1 MIAVQVKSSEKGTH
15 TQMAHDP
22 NRFMKGFAFVRE
34 SWRGCM
40 RCSPWLAK
48 EMSTDSPIVKTGAR
62 KIAGRTWGPVRRF
75 LTRAL
80 FSLPCCL
87 RSADVTLRG
96 ISHRSAATTLI
107 TLDLDG
113 WFSSGGCSK
122 SCVESQMQDA
132 NPFESI
138 RIHSNHSNH
147 STCHEISR
155 DFMRCQAWWVRV
167 PSSEAWCDRFPGA
180 RDLWESF
187 EYFPYLSIS
196 FYHFPFC
203 GFQVRGECPLDA
215 GHALFPRR
223 YADVVCLRSA
233 QVNRKITVSCHA
245 GLCFSPLDMFK
256 PHVWCYTKS
265 IYIVESHQRCISK
278 SRVARSTIY
287 INFFDRIM
295 ITFFVGYL
303 LCY

>member
-1 MIAVQVKSSEKGTH
+1 MKSIIIWYNTLFEDAWWTYKFISVYRCKCVGVSMKRSVFIQTNDCGSSQKLWERETH

-132 NPFESI
+132 NPFES
-138 RIHSNHSNH
+138 
-147 STCHEISR
+147 
-155 DFMRCQAWWVRV
+155 F
-167 PSSEAWCDRFPGA
+167 
-180 RDLWESF
+180 ESF
-187 EYFPYLSIS
+187 DMSWDFKGFHEMPGMVSAGAKFRSMVWPFSWSPRSLRIFWVFSIS
-196 FYHFPFC
+196 FHIFLSFSVLWLSGQRRMSLGCRSCFVSKALRRRRVSPLCPGQPKDHCILPRRAVFFPF
-203 GFQVRGECPLDA
+203 
-215 GHALFPRR
+215 R
-223 YADVVCLRSA
+223 YVQATCL
-233 QVNRKITVSCHA
+233 VLH
-245 GLCFSPLDMFK
+245 
-256 PHVWCYTKS
+256 
-265 IYIVESHQRCISK
+265 
-278 SRVARSTIY
+278 
-287 INFFDRIM
+287 
-295 ITFFVGYL
+295 
-303 LCY
+303 

>member
-1 MIAVQVKSSEKGTH
+1 MIAVQVKSSEKGTHTH

-138 RIHSNHSNH
+138 RIIRIIRHVMRFQGISWDARHGECGCQVPKH
-147 STCHEISR
+147 GVTVFLEPEI
-155 DFMRCQAWWVRV
+155 
-167 PSSEAWCDRFPGA
+167 
-180 RDLWESF
+180 F
-187 EYFPYLSIS
+187 ENLLSIFHIFPYLSIIFRS
-196 FYHFPFC
+196 VAFRSEANVPWM
-203 GFQVRGECPLDA
+203 QVM
-215 GHALFPRR
+215 
-223 YADVVCLRSA
+223 
-233 QVNRKITVSCHA
+233 
-245 GLCFSPLDMFK
+245 LCFQG
-256 PHVWCYTKS
+256 VT
-265 IYIVESHQRCISK
+265 QT
-278 SRVARSTIY
+278 SRVSALPRSTE
-287 INFFDRIM
+287 RSL
-295 ITFFVGYL
+295 YL
-303 LCY
+303 ATQGCVFPL

>member
-1 MIAVQVKSSEKGTH
+1 LKSIIIWYNTLFEDAWWTYKFISVYRCKCVGVSMKRSVVIQTNDCGSSQKLWERDTH

-96 ISHRSAATTLI
+96 ISHRSAAPTLI

-122 SCVESQMQDA
+122 SYVESQMQDA

-138 RIHSNHSNH
+138 RIIRFIRHVMRFQGSSWDARHGEGGCQVPKH
-147 STCHEISR
+147 GVTVFLEPEI
-155 DFMRCQAWWVRV
+155 
-167 PSSEAWCDRFPGA
+167 
-180 RDLWESF
+180 F
-187 EYFPYLSIS
+187 ENLLSIFHIFPYLSIIFRS
-196 FYHFPFC
+196 VAFRSEANVPWM
-203 GFQVRGECPLDA
+203 QVM
-215 GHALFPRR
+215 
-223 YADVVCLRSA
+223 
-233 QVNRKITVSCHA
+233 
-245 GLCFSPLDMFK
+245 LCFQGVTQTSCVSALP
-256 PHVWCYTKS
+256 
-265 IYIVESHQRCISK
+265 
-278 SRVARSTIY
+278 RSTE
-287 INFFDRIM
+287 RSL
-295 ITFFVGYL
+295 YL
-303 LCY
+303 ATQGCVFPL